1 MKATLK
7 MMVNWILGLSLL
19 ALAGVT
25 QAALKSGDMAPDFAA
40 VDTNGNKVNLAELRG
55 QYVVLEWTNHECPF
69 VKKHYGSGNMQA
81 LQKTYTGKGYRWY
94 SIISSAPGKQGHVS
108 AAQANELTAS
118 RNAAPTGVIL
128 DESGAIGKA
137 YDARTTPH
145 MFIINPEGKLV
156 YLGGIDSVPS
166 TEQADIAGATNYVK
180 AAFDAI
186 EAGKPVAVPVSQPY
200 GCNVKY

>member
-1 MKATLK
+1 MNATLK

-25 QAALKSGDMAPDFAA
+25 QAALKPGDMAPDFAA

-55 QYVVLEWTNHECPF
+55 QYVVLEWTNNECPF
-69 VKKHYGSGNMQA
+69 VKKHYRSGNMQA

-118 RNAAPTGVIL
+118 RNASPTGVIL

-156 YLGGIDSVPS
+156 YMGGIDSVPS

>member
-1 MKATLK
+1 MNATLK
-7 MMVNWILGLSLL
+7 AMANWILGLSLL

-25 QAALKSGDMAPDFAA
+25 QAALKPGDAAPDFSAL
-40 VDTNGNKVNLAELRG
+40 DSNGKKVSLTELRG

-69 VKKHYGSGNMQA
+69 VKKHYDSGNMQA

-108 AAQANELTAS
+108 TAQANELTAS

-128 DESGAIGKA
+128 DESGTIGKA
-137 YDARTTPH
+137 YDARTSPH

-156 YLGGIDSVPS
+156 YLGGIDDKPS
-166 TEQADIAGATNYVK
+166 TDQADIAGATQYVK
-180 AAFDAI
+180 AAFDAL
-186 EAGKPVAVPVSQPY
+186 EAGRAVAVPVSQPY
-200 GCNVKY
+200 GCSVKY